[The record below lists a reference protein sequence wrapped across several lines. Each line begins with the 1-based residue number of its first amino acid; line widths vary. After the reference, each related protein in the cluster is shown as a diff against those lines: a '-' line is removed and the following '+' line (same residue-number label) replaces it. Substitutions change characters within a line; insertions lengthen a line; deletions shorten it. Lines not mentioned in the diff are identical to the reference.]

1 MRGDEIEFKE
11 PILPKGTPFPMPP
24 WILERFPPNPRAA
37 VDYFRRSVDAGM
49 LQEIAEADYA
59 QGVEKHLQALR
70 PIWSGANLT
79 ELDSWYPR
87 EVLELI
93 RWSEPGDPEWKPG
106 ATGLRGH
113 RMRAFSC
120 AVLLAA
126 PNLENDQATLIQLVD
141 SGFVLGPDA
150 QKAIASFL
158 TWKVGTLDREN
169 DRPFFAFALASLL
182 QALEPKLPIAKEQ
195 ELADWLQ
202 QEEAAER
209 SHQAKKDKSCQT
221 SPWLVGLSPNG
232 QRNTRWESLLQKV
245 GQTSGSRPLGVMLAK
260 HQPQ

>member
-1 MRGDEIEFKE
+1 MAQDT
-11 PILPKGTPFPMPP
+11 PIQMPP
-24 WILERFPPNPRAA
+24 WSQERFPPNPRAA
-37 VDYFRRSVDAGM
+37 VDYFRRTVDVGM

-59 QGVEKHLQALR
+59 QGSEKHLQALR

-93 RWSEPGDPEWKPG
+93 RWSEPEDPEWKPG
-106 ATGLRGH
+106 ASGLRGH

-126 PNLENDQATLIQLVD
+126 PNSEHGQDTLIQLID
-141 SGFVLGPDA
+141 SAFSLGADA
-150 QKAIASFL
+150 QEATAKFL
-158 TWKVGTLDREN
+158 TWKVETLDREQ

-182 QALEPKLPIAKEQ
+182 QVLEPKLSSAKEQ
-195 ELADWLQ
+195 QLADWLQ

-209 SHQAKKDKSCQT
+209 EYQAKYDKNWRT
-221 SPWLVGLSPNG
+221 SPWLVGPSPDG
-232 QRNTRWESLLQKV
+232 LRIKRWVTLLQKV
-245 GQTSGSRPLGVMLAK
+245 SQTSGSRPLGQMLAQ